1 MFDFLAPS
9 GPAVPVILSVPHA
22 GRCYPADTARLARVP
37 ADRLIALE
45 DRHVDLLA
53 AHAPAAGAATLV
65 ARTPRAWIDLNRS
78 EQDVD
83 PAMID
88 PPIAF
93 GRAPSAKVRGG
104 LGLVPR
110 RLAGVGDLWRA
121 PLARASLD
129 ARIQGVHRPYHAAL
143 ATAIA
148 DAHTRF
154 GIAVLLDLHS
164 MPPLGGAQPPTLVL
178 GDRFGL
184 TAGSRFTARL
194 RGEAE
199 AAGLRVALNAP
210 YQGGHILERHGAP
223 GRGIHAIQVEV
234 DRALYLGKSLRTPD
248 SAGVARL
255 ARFIA
260 TCVSALAEEAL
271 GGTMPIAAE

>member
-1 MFDFLAPS
+1 M
-9 GPAVPVILSVPHA
+9 VPVILSVPHA

-37 ADRLIALE
+37 ADRLVALE

-83 PAMID
+83 PTMID

-110 RLAGVGDLWRA
+110 RLAGIGDLWRA
-121 PLARASLD
+121 PLARGQLD
-129 ARIQGVHRPYHAAL
+129 ARINAVHRPYHAAL
-143 ATAIA
+143 AAAIA
-148 DAHTRF
+148 ASRDRF
-154 GIAVLLDLHS
+154 GVAVLLDLHS
-164 MPPLGGAQPPTLVL
+164 MPPLGGERPPELVL

-184 TAGSRFTARL
+184 SAGTRFTARL

-199 AAGLRVALNAP
+199 AAGLRVALNTP

-223 GRGIHAIQVEV
+223 GRGIHAVQIEV
-234 DRALYLGKSLRTPD
+234 DRALYLARDLRAPD
-248 SAGVARL
+248 PSGVARL

-260 TCVSALAEEAL
+260 RCVGALAEEAL
-271 GGTMPIAAE
+271 GGTLPVAAE